1 MTVHII
7 LLLLAFISTSGD
19 GVYAAETQQCTDPG
33 SCEDSDDTIK
43 AIVDDHDK
51 IPATFKKHLE
61 SVEKYEL
68 HEMLESLKEIAA
80 EICEDVGVTTLM
92 QRHVERLLIADQFP
106 PGEKVEDDSYA
117 TFGSLLDISTEYSAS
132 WNGSTEFGGK
142 VSWIGSMFWRK
153 AIIKHENKQP
163 CKTDLSDDYDG
174 SSDSCI
180 HGVTIN
186 NYVSV
191 RGNLDKKHEHMEL
204 AASWEILGD
213 DQAQW
218 RTGKIMDLNFG
229 QQKFDTIVCNGL
241 LAGTELELQDLDL
254 ILKKVTSLLKPG
266 GIIFVIGTEPSR
278 RVNGPENVVNEIS
291 DVINS
296 AKTVSM
302 MYLLTA
308 TYCAFVFW
316 LTLILFRNS
325 SWGNLLHTMFLQH
338 GSIAI

>member
-7 LLLLAFISTSGD
+7 LYVLAYIA
-19 GVYAAETQQCTDPG
+19 GVHAAETQQCTDPA
-33 SCEDSDDTIK
+33 SCEDTIK
-43 AIVDDHDK
+43 AIVDDHDI

-106 PGEKVEDDSYA
+106 PSQTVEEDDGGGYA

-218 RTGKIMDLNFG
+218 RSGKIMDLDFG
-229 QQKFDTIVCNGL
+229 QQKFDTIVCNGM

-296 AKTVSM
+296 AKTVSIT
-302 MYLLTA
+302 LLTA
-308 TYCAFVFW
+308 TYCAFVF
-316 LTLILFRNS
+316 
-325 SWGNLLHTMFLQH
+325 
-338 GSIAI
+338 

>member
-7 LLLLAFISTSGD
+7 LFILAYIA
-19 GVYAAETQQCTDPG
+19 GVHAVEAQQCTDPA
-33 SCEDSDDTIK
+33 SCEEDTIK
-43 AIVDDHDK
+43 AIVDDHDI

-106 PGEKVEDDSYA
+106 PSQTVEEDGGEGYA

-218 RTGKIMDLNFG
+218 RSGKIMDLDFG
-229 QQKFDTIVCNGL
+229 RQKFDTIICNGM

-296 AKTVSM
+296 AKIVSII
-302 MYLLTA
+302 LLTA
-308 TYCAFVFW
+308 TYCAFVF
-316 LTLILFRNS
+316 
-325 SWGNLLHTMFLQH
+325 
-338 GSIAI
+338 